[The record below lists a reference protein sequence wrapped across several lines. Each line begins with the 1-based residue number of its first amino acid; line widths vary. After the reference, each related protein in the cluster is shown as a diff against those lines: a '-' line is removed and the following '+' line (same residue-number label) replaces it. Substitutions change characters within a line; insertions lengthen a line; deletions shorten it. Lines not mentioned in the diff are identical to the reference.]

1 MHTYLSCGMSDESLA
16 NVEMDQPA
24 VVEEEV
30 FGPTEVFGPV
40 LSSMNSW
47 LENLHT
53 NSIVHST
60 QLSDKLKDQTSVLSD
75 IRTSLSE
82 IHMTLRSIS
91 AKMTKND
98 SSPIFQRNDSSRI
111 SDVIV
116 TTPSNP
122 SYKRASS
129 SVAEHRITPK
139 RTQKTCIFCESPLH
153 GPKACLIRSIRVR
166 KEILKA
172 KYICQICSTHLPHSN
187 HDANVLRF
195 AAETSPVEVL
205 IMTCGRALETVL
217 SMLDSLSFL

>member
-1 MHTYLSCGMSDESLA
+1 MSDESLA
-16 NVEMDQPA
+16 NVDMDQPA

-30 FGPTEVFGPV
+30 FAPTEVFGPV

-60 QLSDKLKDQTSVLSD
+60 QLSDKLNDQTSVLSD

-98 SSPIFQRNDSSRI
+98 STPIFKRNDSSMI
-111 SDVIV
+111 DDVNV

-122 SYKRASS
+122 SFKRSNS
-129 SVAEHRITPK
+129 SVADNRFPPK
-139 RTQKTCIFCESPLH
+139 RTQKTCVFCESPLH
-153 GPKACLIRSIRVR
+153 SPKNCLIRSIRVR

-172 KYICQICSTHLPHSN
+172 KGICHICSTHLPHSN
-187 HDANVLRF
+187 HVAICATIRCRNLSCRASDHDAW
-195 AAETSPVEVL
+195 
-205 IMTCGRALETVL
+205 TCPRDRT
-217 SMLDSLSFL
+217 LDA